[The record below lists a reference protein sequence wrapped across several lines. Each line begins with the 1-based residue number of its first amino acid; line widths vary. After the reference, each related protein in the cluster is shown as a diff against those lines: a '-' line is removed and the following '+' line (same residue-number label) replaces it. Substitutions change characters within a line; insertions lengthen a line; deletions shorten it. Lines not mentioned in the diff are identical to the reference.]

1 MKKLLQIHRIKLQD
15 YIQSALIAADKYLG
29 DEVEKDIQSKNPDF
43 LVLSDGYFK
52 ELDEHQILLELI
64 LTDEENEIWLHT
76 KEQLGI
82 KKDKNVIFE
91 LIKLYSNEKDIKCR
105 NL

>member
-1 MKKLLQIHRIKLQD
+1 MCEMCKERIEEVGVEVMDYDDLQENEQHEKTVQELTNM
-15 YIQSALIAADKYLG
+15 IA
-29 DEVEKDIQSKNPDF
+29 VS
-43 LVLSDGYFK
+43 
-52 ELDEHQILLELI
+52 